1 MQFSKSIYNSKNEE
15 DVLVLSFV
23 EKLVFML
30 DFYNINF
37 IIFCIFCLAFIIQ
50 LIYIWMVFGRLAFYK
65 AKIDKRV
72 EKPVSVVITSR
83 DDYYYLKKHLPI
95 ILTQD
100 YPDYEVVVVNDH
112 SDDETQY
119 LLDQLSNQ
127 YPHLKVINM
136 SQSVSFYPGK
146 KFPLSIGIK
155 SAKNEILLLTDADC
169 IPNSPN
175 WIRHMQMGFDDET
188 EITLGYGPY
197 QAQKGLLNTFIRYYS
212 YFTALQYLSFALVKM
227 PYMGVGRNL
236 AYRKS
241 LFYKNNGFISHYQV
255 ASGDDDLF
263 INETAHKGN
272 VKICTQPES
281 FTYSIPKTTFNQWI
295 KQKRRHLSAGK
306 LYKKKHQFLLSLYPF
321 SLLIFYGLFSFQMV
335 TGYLFYY
342 VLGILGF
349 RLLSFMVIQKTSMN
363 RLNEKKLFLPSP
375 ILELFIFMLNSILVV
390 SNTFYTK
397 NKWK

>member
-1 MQFSKSIYNSKNEE
+1 
-15 DVLVLSFV
+15 
-23 EKLVFML
+23 ML
-30 DFYNINF
+30 DFYDINL
-37 IIFCIFCLAFIIQ
+37 IIFIFFCLAFVIQ
-50 LIYIWMVFGRLAFYK
+50 MVYIWLVFGRLAFYK
-65 AKIDKRV
+65 AKSDKRV

-83 DDYYYLKKHLPI
+83 DDYYYLQKHLPG
-95 ILTQD
+95 ILNQD
-100 YPDYEVVVVNDH
+100 YPEYEVVVVNDH

-119 LLDQLSNQ
+119 LLDQLSDQ
-127 YPHLKVINM
+127 YSHLKVINM
-136 SQSVSFYPGK
+136 SHSVSFYPGK

-155 SAKNEILLLTDADC
+155 SAKHEILLLTDADC
-169 IPNSPN
+169 IPNSPH
-175 WIRHMQMGFDDET
+175 WIRNMQMGFDDQT
-188 EITLGYGPY
+188 QIILGYGPY
-197 QAQKGLLNTFIRYYS
+197 QPQKGILNSIIRYYS
-212 YFTALQYLSFALVKM
+212 YFTALQYLSFALIKV

-241 LFYKNNGFISHYQV
+241 LFYQNNGFISHYKV

-263 INETAHKGN
+263 VNETAHKSN
-272 VKICTQPES
+272 VKICIHPDS
-281 FTYSIPKTTFNQWI
+281 FTYSIPKTSFGQWI

-321 SLLIFYGLFSFQMV
+321 SLLFFYGLFSYQMI

-349 RLLSFMVIQKTSMN
+349 RLLSFLLIQKTSMN
-363 RLNEKKLFLPSP
+363 RLKEKKLFLPSP
-375 ILELFIFMLNSILVV
+375 ILELFTFMLNSILVI